1 MDNLEFKSLKG
12 LRVLVVEDNSIY
24 QRLISYILL
33 QWQVS
38 TRMAPNGRVALEMLS
53 KDPYDVVLMDL
64 MMPELDGYE
73 ATWAIR
79 SREDNYFRNLPIFAF
94 SASPDPERIM
104 KCAMNGSISKSPL
117 DMDDLYQKISPYLKQ
132 IREYSNE
139 N

>member
-94 SASPDPERIM
+94 SDSPDPERIM